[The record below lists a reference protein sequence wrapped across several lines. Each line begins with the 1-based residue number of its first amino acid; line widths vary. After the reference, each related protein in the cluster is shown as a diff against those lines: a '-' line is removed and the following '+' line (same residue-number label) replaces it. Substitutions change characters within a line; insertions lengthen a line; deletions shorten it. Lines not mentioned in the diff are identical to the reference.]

1 MKQYV
6 KQTFVSLAQETAGD
20 NDGVDSD
27 EYPTHFI
34 FCEAENAKSAE
45 WLKWDIIKNAWAE
58 SKRQANDVGIAKIY

>member
-6 KQTFVSLAQETAGD
+6 KQTFVSLAQETTGE

-45 WLKWDIIKNAWAE
+45 
-58 SKRQANDVGIAKIY
+58 